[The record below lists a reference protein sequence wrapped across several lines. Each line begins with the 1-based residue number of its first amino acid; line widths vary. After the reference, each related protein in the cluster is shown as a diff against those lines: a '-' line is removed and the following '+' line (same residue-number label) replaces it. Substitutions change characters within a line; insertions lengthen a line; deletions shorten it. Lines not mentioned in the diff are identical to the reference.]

1 MNNSEI
7 KFKESK
13 LKTLSFL
20 VDENIYDAIV
30 KDSVSLQISMS
41 EAVRRRLIEA
51 YLSTEKQEEKIVK
64 RFEEFEK
71 TVHKLI
77 DEKNEKL
84 TNHMTRNLSYTLTN
98 HHLIKMIIRDVI
110 HKGLEPDKQVE
121 LSKQYLSIA
130 KALGLKIHP
139 VDSLYSKENI
149 TSNVLPEH
157 LK

>member
-1 MNNSEI
+1 M
-7 KFKESK
+7 
-13 LKTLSFL
+13 KTFSIT
-20 VDENIYDAIV
+20 VEDNIYDAIV
-30 KDSVSLQISMS
+30 KDSVSLNISKA
-41 EAVRRRLIEA
+41 EAVRKRLVEA
-51 YLSTEKQEEKIVK
+51 YLSTEKKEEKIVK

-71 TVHKLI
+71 TVHKSI
-77 DEKNEKL
+77 DEKIEKL
-84 TNHMTRNLSYTLTN
+84 INHMTRNLSYTLTN